1 VSRAGSCDA
10 PDVVTLLRD
19 VAQRDPEVEA
29 FVQADG
35 NRCTFAEWDRA
46 ADGISAAFAERGVT
60 AGDVV
65 ALLLPSTIEYMICVQ
80 AAARLGAV
88 ASGINTRLGAAELG
102 HLFAQARPQLT
113 VVAAD
118 DERDLSPAAGT
129 VVSWPTIA
137 SMVDAPAPS
146 LGRLSDDQPLVLCWT
161 GGTTGHPRGVWF
173 DHRNLR
179 AVATMTG
186 VLSEPYD
193 RRLSPIPF
201 AHIGTMSK
209 AWDEIARRI
218 TTVIT
223 PAQWTAPA
231 TLALIERERVTVGQ
245 GVPTQWEL
253 VLRDPAFATTGLSS
267 LRLAGIGGSLVP
279 PDLLQRMRAMLGVP
293 IVNRYASTE
302 AGGIISGT
310 RPDDTDA
317 VIVGTVGGAA
327 DGVELRVVDD
337 TDAVVQTGSPGR
349 VQVRSAAV
357 MRGYWDD
364 PDATAAAIDADGW
377 LTVGDLGRLDADGN
391 LELVGRVGDM
401 YVRGGYNVYPIEVE
415 RRLAE
420 HPDISE
426 VAVVATEDDMWGE
439 IGIAVIVPVG
449 NGPTLDDV
457 RSWVTDELA
466 RYKAPERL
474 VVLDAMPLTAVGKID
489 RRALATRAAKS
500 DDR

>member
-1 VSRAGSCDA
+1 MSGRPPCDA
-10 PDVVTLLRD
+10 PDLVTLLRD
-19 VAQRDPEVEA
+19 VAEHDPDVEA
-29 FVQADG
+29 FVDADG
-35 NRCTFAEWDRA
+35 NRCTFAEWNRA

-65 ALLLPSTIEYMICVQ
+65 CVMLPSTIEYMIACQ

-88 ASGINTRLGAAELG
+88 VSGVNTRLGPAELG
-102 HLFAQARPQLT
+102 HLFECAAPRLT
-113 VVAAD
+113 VVD
-118 DERDLSPAAGT
+118 DDDRTLPPTAGAVVPWPAVA
-129 VVSWPTIA
+129 P
-137 SMVDAPAPS
+137 MVEATRP
-146 LGRLSDDQPLVLCWT
+146 RLPRLHDDQPLVLCWT
-161 GGTTGHPRGVWF
+161 GGTTGRPRGVWF

-209 AWDEIARRI
+209 AWDEIGHRI

-223 PAQWTAPA
+223 PTPWTAPA
-231 TLALIERERVTVGQ
+231 TLALMERERVTVAQ

-253 VLRDPAFATTGLSS
+253 VLRDPAFATTDRSD
-267 LRLAGIGGSLVP
+267 LRLAGIGGSSVP
-279 PDLLQRMRAMLGVP
+279 PDLLRRMRSMLGVP

-310 RPDDTDA
+310 RPDDADA
-317 VIVGTVGGAA
+317 VVVGTVGRAA

-337 TDAVVQTGSPGR
+337 DSTVVDAGAPGR

-357 MRGYWDD
+357 MRGYWNDA
-364 PDATAAAIDADGW
+364 DATAGALDGDGW

-415 RRLAE
+415 RRLAD
-420 HPDISE
+420 HPDVSE
-426 VAVVATEDDMWGE
+426 VAVVAIADDLWGE
-439 IGIAVIVPVG
+439 IGVAVVVPVG
-449 NGPTLDDV
+449 PAPSLDDV
-457 RSWVTDELA
+457 QSWVTEQLA
-466 RYKAPERL
+466 RYKAPDRL
-474 VVLDAMPLTAVGKID
+474 VVLDAMPLTAVGKVD
-489 RRALATRAAKS
+489 RRELIARAEKGAES
-500 DDR
+500 

>member
-1 VSRAGSCDA
+1 
-10 PDVVTLLRD
+10 VTLLRV
-19 VAQRDPEVEA
+19 VAENDPDVEA
-29 FVQADG
+29 FVDADG
-35 NRCTFAEWDRA
+35 NRCTFAEWNRA
-46 ADGISAAFAERGVT
+46 ADGISAAFAERGVR

-65 ALLLPSTIEYMICVQ
+65 CVMLPSTIEYMVCYQ

-88 ASGINTRLGAAELG
+88 VSGVNTRLGPAELG
-102 HLFAQARPQLT
+102 HLFECATPRLT
-113 VVAAD
+113 VVAD
-118 DERDLSPAAGT
+118 DDDRALPPTAGA
-129 VVSWPTIA
+129 VVSWTTVAP
-137 SMVDAPAPS
+137 MVDAPPP
-146 LGRLSDDQPLVLCWT
+146 RLPRVRDDQPLVLCWT
-161 GGTTGHPRGVWF
+161 GGTTGRPRGVWF

-209 AWDEIARRI
+209 AWDEIGRCI

-223 PAQWTAPA
+223 PTQWTAPG
-231 TLALIERERVTVGQ
+231 TLALMERERVTVAQ

-253 VLRDPAFATTGLSS
+253 VLRDPAFSTTNLSG
-267 LRLAGIGGSLVP
+267 LRLAGIGGSSVP
-279 PDLLQRMRAMLGVP
+279 PDLLRRMRTMLGVP

-302 AGGIISGT
+302 SGGIISGT
-310 RPDDTDA
+310 RPDDSDA
-317 VIVGTVGGAA
+317 VVVGTVGRAA

-337 TDAVVQTGSPGR
+337 DRNVVDAGAPGR

-357 MRGYWDD
+357 MRGYWKDA
-364 PDATAAAIDADGW
+364 DATAAAIDGDGW

-420 HPDISE
+420 HPDLSE
-426 VAVVATEDDMWGE
+426 VAVVAIADDMWGE
-439 IGIAVIVPVG
+439 IGVAVVVPVDAA
-449 NGPTLDDV
+449 PTLDDV
-457 RSWVTDELA
+457 RWWVSADLA
-466 RYKAPERL
+466 RYKAPDRL
-474 VVLDAMPLTAVGKID
+474 VVLDAMPLTAVGKVD
-489 RRALATRAAKS
+489 RRELVAHAEKGAES
-500 DDR
+500 

>member
-1 VSRAGSCDA
+1 
-10 PDVVTLLRD
+10 VTLLRD
-19 VAQRDPEVEA
+19 VAEREPDVEA

-35 NRCTFAEWDRA
+35 PRCTFAEWNRA
-46 ADGISAAFAERGVT
+46 ADGISAAFVERGVT

-65 ALLLPSTIEYMICVQ
+65 CMVLPSTIEYMVCFQ

-88 ASGINTRLGAAELG
+88 TSGVNTRLGPAELG
-102 HLFAQARPQLT
+102 HVFEQARPRLT
-113 VVAAD
+113 VVAGD
-118 DERDLSPAAGT
+118 DDPALPTSAGA
-129 VVSWPTIA
+129 VVPWSAVAP
-137 SMVDAPAPS
+137 MVDAPAP
-146 LGRLSDDQPLVLCWT
+146 RLPHVTEDQPLVLCWT
-161 GGTTGHPRGVWF
+161 GGTTGRPRGVWF

-209 AWDEIARRI
+209 AWDEIGRRI

-223 PAQWTAPA
+223 PPQWIAPA
-231 TLALIERERVTVGQ
+231 TLALLERERVTVAQ

-253 VLRDPAFATTGLSS
+253 VLRDAAFPTTDLSS
-267 LRLAGIGGSLVP
+267 LRLAGIGGSSVP
-279 PDLLQRMRAMLGVP
+279 PDLLHRMRSMLGVP

-310 RPDDTDA
+310 RPDDSDA
-317 VIVGTVGGAA
+317 VIVGTVGRAA
-327 DGVELRVVDD
+327 DGVDLRVVDD
-337 TDAVVQTGSPGR
+337 DGAVVDTGAAGR
-349 VQVRSAAV
+349 IQVRSEAV

-364 PDATAAAIDADGW
+364 PDATAAAIDSTGW

-391 LELVGRVGDM
+391 LELVGRIGDM

-415 RRLAE
+415 RRLAA

-426 VAVVATEDDMWGE
+426 VAVVAIHDDMWGE
-439 IGIAVIVPVG
+439 IGVAVVVPVA
-449 NGPTLDDV
+449 NPPTLDGV
-457 RSWVTDELA
+457 RSWVTDQLA
-466 RYKAPERL
+466 RYKAPDRL
-474 VVLDAMPLTAVGKID
+474 IVLDAMPLTAVGKVD
-489 RRALATRAAKS
+489 RRALVVRAEKG
-500 DDR
+500 DEP